1 MNWLMICLINLWR
14 LKVSPINIKQQINLI
29 QNKIHVLKDLK
40 NVQMLNVVKERI
52 PVYETILKTL
62 KGVEKNAK
70 E

>member
-1 MNWLMICLINLWR
+1 MNWLMKCLINLWR

-40 NVQMLNVVKERI
+40 NVQMLNIAKDRI

-62 KGVEKNAK
+62 KGVEKSAK